1 MAQAFSVSWFHM
13 EPLDAQLL
21 KDLKQQ
27 FLGLRYSEEL
37 GYGFRGVLLENS
49 YLSAVLV
56 KRTAT
61 FIPQLDVAK
70 GELVD
75 REIFLFSETRF
86 ALDSK
91 FGLVEVFGSSRDV
104 PKVLF
109 VLRPF
114 FGTQFTL
121 SPVTLAPAEVI
132 PILVG
137 AGAEVAV
144 DKLTVSNFQYREG
157 IIGRYEMR
165 LTVPALA
172 MDIIQKYATD
182 VSKSTISV
190 SEPRSGRFMMNM
202 GPGGRLTVRCHED
215 EINEI
220 LGFLKVALLG
230 GKE

>member
-1 MAQAFSVSWFHM
+1 M
-13 EPLDAQLL
+13 
-21 KDLKQQ
+21 
-27 FLGLRYSEEL
+27 
-37 GYGFRGVLLENS
+37 
-49 YLSAVLV
+49 
-56 KRTAT
+56 
-61 FIPQLDVAK
+61 
-70 GELVD
+70 
-75 REIFLFSETRF
+75 
-86 ALDSK
+86 
-91 FGLVEVFGSSRDV
+91 
-104 PKVLF
+104 LF